1 MKAAGR
7 IFRSAKLRA
16 DEKNSGSPGGPRRA
30 GGPKSRS
37 LLWNFA
43 NLFRA
48 PRKNMGIRK
57 TGLRLIL
64 DG

>member
-7 IFRSAKLRA
+7 IFRSAKIRA
-16 DEKNSGSPGGPRRA
+16 GEKSGGSPGGPRRE

-48 PRKNMGIRK
+48 SRKNMGLRK
-57 TGLRLIL
+57 TGFRLIL